1 MSLLPSIF
9 APALCSTF
17 EKESCRI
24 WCDYGAA
31 YRSGIV
37 VGEETIS
44 DIFLWNI
51 QKAHPQN
58 VTTFPINKME
68 EGKIGAD
75 WEWWLTD
82 ENLWFGLLIQ
92 AKRLDPKSHKYRN
105 IRHQS
110 RTSKN
115 MQIDLLI
122 QTARRKRI
130 DPLYFFYNYAV
141 APKISRVWN
150 CFQVLGLQSQLGCM
164 MAHASVVKQQLGRG
178 GAGFSKFSKIS
189 LPVRCL
195 VCCPSL
201 SGTGQPLPNRA
212 SEVVKRLKS
221 FAGDIET
228 SEIANGNLRPEPP
241 PYVQQL
247 MKTPLNKRG
256 SMIDKLK
263 REGKI
268 GRIGSLTVIDE
279 SAGKEKRLRGAVPPL
294 AAPRRP

>member
-17 EKESCRI
+17 ERESCRI

-44 DIFLWNI
+44 DILLWNI

-82 ENLWFGLLIQ
+82 KNRWFGLLIQ

-105 IRHQS
+105 IRHQA
-110 RTSKN
+110 RTGKN
-115 MQIDLLI
+115 MQIDSLI
-122 QTARRKRI
+122 QTARRKCI
-130 DPLYFFYNYAV
+130 DPLYFFYNYALP
-141 APKISRVWN
+141 PKIFRVWN

-195 VCCPSL
+195 VCCPLFSDTRQSL
-201 SGTGQPLPNRA
+201 LGRA
-212 SEVVKRLKS
+212 SAVIERLKL
-221 FAGDIET
+221 FAGDIEI
-228 SEIANGNLRPEPP
+228 SETANGNLRPEPP

-256 SMIDKLK
+256 LMIDKLK

-279 SAGKEKRLRGAVPPL
+279 SAGQTKRLRGAMPP
-294 AAPRRP
+294 AGPRRP